1 MPSSYKLK
9 VLKIHA
15 DIPKD
20 LVCSRL
26 NDGRITG
33 CGAAVPQLTQTDIDQ
48 CNVVTSQMG
57 VEPFYAAMEQCPDFD
72 VVLAGRTYDPEPY
85 FAYATKCLERHNPQY
100 KDDIDFRQ
108 RAEGSIMHLGK
119 LLECGGQC
127 AAPKSAGIVA
137 KVYSDATFE
146 TVPTDP
152 NAKCTPTSVAAHT
165 LYEKSRPDILPGPG
179 GWLDLTESKYKQLK
193 DGRTVRAWGGRYLKS
208 VEQGLPYQIKLEGAR
223 NVAHR
228 SMFIGSIK
236 DREFENPQC

>member
-1 MPSSYKLK
+1 M
-9 VLKIHA
+9 
-15 DIPKD
+15 
-20 LVCSRL
+20 
-26 NDGRITG
+26 
-33 CGAAVPQLTQTDIDQ
+33 GA
-48 CNVVTSQMG
+48 
-57 VEPFYAAMEQCPDFD
+57 EPFYAAMEQCPDFD
-72 VVLAGRTYDPEPY
+72 VILAGRTYDPEPY

-100 KDDIDFRQ
+100 KDDLDFRQ

-137 KVYSDATFE
+137 TVYSDATFE

-165 LYEKSRPDILPGPG
+165 LYEKTRPDILPGPG
-179 GWLDLTESKYKQLK
+179 GWLDLTESKYKQLE

-208 VEQGLPYQIKLEGAR
+208 VEQGLPYQVKLEGAR
-223 NVAHR
+223 NVAYR

-236 DREFENPQC
+236 DREFDNHHCQETTY